1 MGKYS
6 RVFAV
11 LARLVALVVTPAA
24 AQEVH
29 EIRMVAEGKGEF
41 RFVPAS
47 VSARRGDVLL
57 FKALRGAPHS
67 VVFEAKE
74 LSAQARERLNAA
86 LPRRAGDLS
95 SPLLTEGSEYR
106 IVVPQG
112 LAAGTYRFY
121 CLPHR
126 AYDMRGELSVK

>member
-1 MGKYS
+1 MREYF
-6 RVFAV
+6 RVVAA
-11 LARLVALVVTPAA
+11 LAGLLALGTMPAA

-29 EIRMVAEGKGEF
+29 EIRMVADGKEEF
-41 RFVPAS
+41 RFAPAS

-57 FKALRGAPHS
+57 FKAVRGAPHS
-67 VVFEAKE
+67 VVFEGKD
-74 LSAQARERLNAA
+74 LPAQAREKLNAA

-112 LAAGTYRFY
+112 LPADTYKFF
-121 CLPHR
+121 CLPHK
-126 AYDMRGELSVK
+126 AYDMRGEVTVR

>member
-1 MGKYS
+1 MRKYS
-6 RVFAV
+6 RACAV
-11 LARLVALVVTPAA
+11 LVGLVAFGAERAA

-29 EIRMVAEGKGEF
+29 QIRMVADGKEAF

-57 FKALRGAPHS
+57 FKAVSGAPHS
-67 VVFEAKE
+67 VVFEGKG
-74 LSAQARERLNAA
+74 LTDQAREKLNAA

-106 IVVPQG
+106 IAVPPG
-112 LAAGTYRFY
+112 IPAGTYKFF

-126 AYDMRGELSVK
+126 AYDMRGEVTVR

>member
-1 MGKYS
+1 MREYS
-6 RVFAV
+6 RVFA
-11 LARLVALVVTPAA
+11 ALTGLSALGAAPAA

-57 FKALRGAPHS
+57 FRAVSGAPHS

-74 LSAQARERLNAA
+74 LTAQAREKLNAA

-95 SPLLTEGSEYR
+95 SPLLSEGSEYR
-106 IVVPQG
+106 IVVPAG
-112 LAAGTYRFY
+112 LPAGTYRFF
-121 CLPHR
+121 CLPHK
-126 AYDMRGELSVK
+126 AYDMRGELSVR

>member
-1 MGKYS
+1 MRKYS

-11 LARLVALVVTPAA
+11 LAGLVALVVAPAA

>member
-1 MGKYS
+1 MRKYS

-11 LARLVALVVTPAA
+11 LAGLVALVVTPAA